1 MLAAERDRSVN
12 ADGSLFTSQAES
24 ETMRVG
30 WSFSIQGRARSGDV
44 HQCPAGQS
52 LAMWCTA
59 KVAEKQRGP
68 QGCWWGLIGSAT
80 DVKN

>member
-52 LAMWCTA
+52 L
-59 KVAEKQRGP
+59 GP
-68 QGCWWGLIGSAT
+68 SVSCWSEPSYVVYRKGG
-80 DVKN
+80 